1 MTMRVLQFLFFVALL
16 VVGCVAAGKVDCRVV
31 NCDVNGNPICTPH
44 ECNTKCSNDDICKK
58 VCVNPA
64 TKALVGQCITMEN
77 NVKGC
82 FCSCTSDDQCG
93 GLNGVCANLVYND
106 KDPKVNK
113 AFQKY
118 VDKRTCIVKTKP
130 KQFDN
135 ADSGCLCEVRETFKW
150 DLGFC
155 EESY

>member
-1 MTMRVLQFLFFVALL
+1 
-16 VVGCVAAGKVDCRVV
+16 
-31 NCDVNGNPICTPH
+31 
-44 ECNTKCSNDDICKK
+44 
-58 VCVNPA
+58 
-64 TKALVGQCITMEN
+64 MEN

-135 ADSGCLCEVRETFKW
+135 ADSGCLCEFTSSDACNEACT
-150 DLGFC
+150 DLLGKSAQGQIKGGTC
-155 EESY
+155 TCPQN